1 MGKQFMADL
10 LLQVMNDNNPPQSP
24 FFLDTQ
30 HFSTHT
36 HPTPLFITK
45 ISLSKQCLE
54 AEMEDKRHN
63 RREVRQEK
71 WGEKRDDA
79 GGVRQQRALNAAL
92 VGPRLQRAL
101 ALYHLLS
108 VLCAKLHLFSNSTGF
123 QVDLLS
129 SSEDKRRVCCITSK
143 HYCF

>member
-1 MGKQFMADL
+1 MTTTPPNL
-10 LLQVMNDNNPPQSP
+10 LFFWIPNTSP
-24 FFLDTQ
+24 R
-30 HFSTHT
+30 T

-79 GGVRQQRALNAAL
+79 GGVKQQRALNAAL